1 MSKRTIFVSGSIN
14 LPARAVV
21 KELNKH
27 DDKITRLRLGLLPG
41 QTALDLVRGYAE
53 AFYVNPSER
62 NTINVALEGVDAAFI
77 WHTETED
84 KSHLNDFIDV
94 AVEKGVKQL
103 VILSAYN
110 TNPSAA
116 EDIEKYIISK
126 QIPSYT
132 FLRVPFFAHHLNLYT
147 DSIIKEKVLP
157 LPIGTEGAFS
167 PLDDRDFG
175 EVVATILLAGVTGNP
190 YNKMTYTLTGPKL
203 YSGPQLAEKLSIIM
217 NDHID
222 FQGTSQ
228 NETEAF
234 LMHSIPSNILNK
246 DQLVKYYL
254 EFYRLIRDGEIGMVT
269 DDVKKIMGDEK
280 SPRDIEGYFG
290 EILLQQIAT

>member
-1 MSKRTIFVSGSIN
+1 MSKFTIFVSGSIN

-27 DDKITRLRLGLLPG
+27 DDKITKLRLGLLPG
-41 QTALDLVRGYAE
+41 QTTLDLVRGYTE
-53 AFYVNPSER
+53 VFYINPSER
-62 NTINVALEGVDAAFI
+62 NTINVALEGVDAAFV
-77 WHTETED
+77 WDSELED
-84 KSHLNDFIDV
+84 KSHLNDFIDI

-103 VILSAYN
+103 VVLSAYN
-110 TNPSAA
+110 TNPLAA

-132 FLRVPFFAHHLNLYT
+132 FLRVPFFTHHLNLYT

-157 LPIGTEGAFS
+157 LPIGFEGTFS

-175 EVVATILLAGVTGNP
+175 EVVATILLAGVTENP
-190 YNKMTYTLTGPKL
+190 YNKMIYTLTGPKL

-217 NDHID
+217 NDQID
-222 FQGTSQ
+222 FRGTSQ
-228 NETEAF
+228 NEAEAF
-234 LMHSIPSNILNK
+234 LMQAIPSEFRNK
-246 DQLVKYYL
+246 NQLVKHYL
-254 EFYRLIRDGEIGMVT
+254 EFYRLIRDGEIGMTT

-290 EILLQQIAT
+290 EVLLQTISI